1 MSMLYTLQGCWVSL
15 RRTDVSADDTALDPT
30 LANYTFF
37 DLTKRDCYRL
47 EPGANGME
55 VIFLGEGDDTDY
67 FGCRIFGKS
76 PFGPAERIAEISGH
90 YGAALAPNDGSVTVD
105 ATTHKIAET
114 ILLDASNTF
123 HIRDMTVADCSSNAV
138 AKLYFDTAGIMD
150 IYFEFYNIGDAT
162 EVHNIR
168 PYGRYY

>member
-1 MSMLYTLQGCWVSL
+1 MTMLHTFQGGWLPL
-15 RRTDVSADDTALDPT
+15 RTADVSADDTALDPT

-37 DLTKRDCYRL
+37 DLTKRDAHRL
-47 EPGANGME
+47 DPGANGME
-55 VIFLGEGDDTDY
+55 VVFLGEGDDTDY

-90 YGAALAPNDGSVTVD
+90 YGTALAPNDGSVTVD
-105 ATTHKIAET
+105 STTYKIAET
-114 ILLDASNTF
+114 ILLDGSNVF
-123 HIRDMTVADCSSNAV
+123 HVRDVTVADCSANRA
-138 AKLYFDTAGIMD
+138 AKLHFDTAGMTHV
-150 IYFEFYNIGDAT
+150 YFEFYNVGDTT